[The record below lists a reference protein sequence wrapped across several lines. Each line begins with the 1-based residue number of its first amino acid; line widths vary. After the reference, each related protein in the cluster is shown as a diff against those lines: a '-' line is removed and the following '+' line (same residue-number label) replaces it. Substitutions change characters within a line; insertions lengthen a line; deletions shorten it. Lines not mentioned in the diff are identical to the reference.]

1 MAWYGKASDIMIDGF
16 LLGVIVTASL
26 TAGMFFLKF
35 WRRTRDTIFLAFGAA
50 FIIEGLNRIGFLFVA
65 HPNEG
70 SPTIYI
76 VRLIAFLLILLA
88 IVWKNRDGKG

>member
-1 MAWYGKASDIMIDGF
+1 MIEGF

-26 TAGMFFLKF
+26 AAGAFFLKF
-35 WRRTRDTIFLAFGAA
+35 WRRTGDKLFLAFGAA
-50 FIIEGLNRIGFLFVA
+50 FIIEGLNRIGLLFVA

-70 SPTIYI
+70 SPAIYI

-88 IVWKNRDGKG
+88 IVAKNRGGER